1 MSKKIPQK
9 SGKYFTEIE
18 RHKIIRELLS
28 SGCTKQ
34 AIWQKYTGQTREHG
48 HLLTWMRQ
56 LGYDD
61 TSVTSKKPTIVT
73 NSSTMSNKRT
83 ISNTPV
89 SKEEIHFELLQLQK
103 RNKELEKKLEEAEL
117 KAIAFSTMV
126 DIAEEM
132 FKIPIRKKLN
142 TQP

>member
-34 AIWQKYTGQTREHG
+34 AIWQKYTGQTQEHG

-61 TSVTSKKPTIVT
+61 TSVTSKKPIIVT

>member
-1 MSKKIPQK
+1 MSKKSPQK

-56 LGYDD
+56 LGYND
-61 TSVTSKKPTIVT
+61 TSVLSKKPTIVT

-89 SKEEIHFELLQLQK
+89 SKETIHFELLQLQK
-103 RNKELEKKLEEAEL
+103 RNKELEKQLQEAEL

>member
-56 LGYDD
+56 LGYND
-61 TSVTSKKPTIVT
+61 TNVLSKKPTIVT

-89 SKEEIHFELLQLQK
+89 SKETIHFELLQLQK
-103 RNKELEKKLEEAEL
+103 RNKELEKQLQEAEL

>member
-1 MSKKIPQK
+1 
-9 SGKYFTEIE
+9 
-18 RHKIIRELLS
+18 
-28 SGCTKQ
+28 
-34 AIWQKYTGQTREHG
+34 
-48 HLLTWMRQ
+48 
-56 LGYDD
+56 
-61 TSVTSKKPTIVT
+61 
-73 NSSTMSNKRT
+73 MSNKRT

-89 SKEEIHFELLQLQK
+89 SKEEINFELLQLQK
-103 RNKELEKKLEEAEL
+103 RNKELEKQLQEAEL

>member
-1 MSKKIPQK
+1 MSKKSPQK

-56 LGYDD
+56 LGYSD
-61 TSVTSKKPTIVT
+61 TSVLSKKPTIVT

-89 SKEEIHFELLQLQK
+89 SKETIHFELLQLQK
-103 RNKELEKKLEEAEL
+103 RNKELEKQLQEAEL